1 MCQCMQL
8 IFQPRKMQRNTA
20 LCEPCK
26 HRNQDWISGL
36 WSMCRFSKLLLGPRP
51 SHTPVRRMP
60 LAGVD
65 WVICCCL
72 EHRKWLW
79 KRRWYQGRLMHLEE
93 GRGTRVW
100 CSCVSSIE
108 IMNMERSLFTGTS
121 SVPDPFLESSLY
133 FFFLH
138 VLINT
143 SIIRSL
149 STDIL
154 SSGFHTKSVSI
165 SRRGSWIQNAFNHFG
180 ANKQSLAFIIH
191 QHEGRER

>member
-1 MCQCMQL
+1 M
-8 IFQPRKMQRNTA
+8 R
-20 LCEPCK
+20 
-26 HRNQDWISGL
+26 
-36 WSMCRFSKLLLGPRP
+36 RFSKLLLGPQP
-51 SHTPVRRMP
+51 SHTPARRMP
-60 LAGVD
+60 LAGVY
-65 WVICCCL
+65 WVICCRL
-72 EHRKWLW
+72 ERRKWLW
-79 KRRWYQGRLMHLEE
+79 KWRRYQGRLMRSEE
-93 GRGTRVW
+93 GGGARVW
-100 CSCVSSIE
+100 GSDALASAAWKLWIWKEACLQEQVL
-108 IMNMERSLFTGTS
+108 RPPLF
-121 SVPDPFLESSLY
+121 FWKAACI
-133 FFFLH
+133 FFFH

>member
-1 MCQCMQL
+1 MC
-8 IFQPRKMQRNTA
+8 QPRKMWRYAA
-20 LCEPCK
+20 LREPCK

-36 WSMCRFSKLLLGPRP
+36 WSTCRFSKLLLGPRP
-51 SHTPVRRMP
+51 SHTPARWMP
-60 LAGVD
+60 LVGVYC
-65 WVICCCL
+65 VICRCL

-79 KRRWYQGRLMHLEE
+79 KWRWYQGRLMRLEE
-93 GRGTRVW
+93 GGGARVW
-100 CSCVSSIE
+100 GSDALASAAWKLWIWKEACLQEHVL
-108 IMNMERSLFTGTS
+108 RPPL
-121 SVPDPFLESSLY
+121 FLESSLY
-133 FFFLH
+133 FYFYFFH

-143 SIIRSL
+143 RIIRSL
-149 STDIL
+149 STDIF